1 MIRKALVIDD
11 SILLHRLY
19 QYALQQYRDAR
30 IEAHFAVDGRQGLAR
45 LQEHP
50 DVAVILLDVNMPG
63 MTGLE
68 FLQQLRA
75 QPAFAHIPVVLQTT
89 EDRGE
94 DIQRG
99 LAAGARA
106 YLTKPFT
113 PEQLH
118 RVLKAVLV

>member
-1 MIRKALVIDD
+1 MTRKALIIDD
-11 SILLHRLY
+11 SLLLHRLY
-19 QYALQQYRDAR
+19 QHAFLRYGDGKVETY
-30 IEAHFAVDGRQGLAR
+30 FATDGREGLAR
-45 LQEHP
+45 LQQHP

-63 MTGLE
+63 MSGLE
-68 FLQQLRA
+68 FLEALKL

-89 EDRGE
+89 EDRGA

-113 PEQLH
+113 PQQLH
-118 RVLKAVLV
+118 RVLDAVLA